1 MGGLGNMSKIVN
13 YLENQINKLITY
25 INENDLGFGWENFC
39 KRNFNGEYIQP
50 EPFDFCI
57 FTKKG
62 QMVFDAKETDK
73 EKWVILPKDKKQA
86 LNLFK
91 CSKVGI
97 EAFFLIYFITTSE
110 LMKIDINHF
119 FDIMTTR
126 KYIMQSDCVK
136 FDYKELIKN
145 GITSKNK
152 K

>member
-1 MGGLGNMSKIVN
+1 MN
-13 YLENQINKLITY
+13 YLEIQIDKLITH
-25 INENDLGFGWENFC
+25 INTNDLGFGWKNYPERTFRGEF
-39 KRNFNGEYIQP
+39 KNG

-57 FTKKG
+57 FTRKG

-73 EKWVILPKDKKQA
+73 AKWVILPKDKKQA

-97 EAFFLIYFITTSE
+97 DAFFLIYFITTSE
-110 LMKIDINHF
+110 LMKLDIKKF
-119 FDIMTTR
+119 FDIMATR
-126 KYIMQSDCVK
+126 KYIMQSDCVEFK
-136 FDYKELIKN
+136 YKELIKD